1 MYTINILLKLLGEP
15 RHLGLYLLSLS
26 FYALQFITQF
36 KYFFAAI
43 GFVPLQSV
51 LFNFISSGVS
61 VAPHPR
67 KTQCHP
73 AAYVLICIE
82 AERL

>member
-43 GFVPLQSV
+43 GFVYLFSPFCSTLSRPAFQWPLTHAKHSA
-51 LFNFISSGVS
+51 I
-61 VAPHPR
+61 PR
-67 KTQCHP
+67 HMCWF
-73 AAYVLICIE
+73 V
-82 AERL
+82 